1 MREEIRLG
9 KEELEKA
16 RRCSVALKLF
26 SEINQDLLEN
36 VPQQALRKSVQSP
49 SSTAPTDSAEKEN
62 VPTGKTTK
70 SCPRV
75 NVSTVSYL
83 TVDEFEKVPKY
94 MKGRLSYET
103 LSQAVDEFN
112 KCVTTKYEFLARPL
126 KELGLNEK
134 KRRNVLKSQD
144 KSELKQRHFVT
155 VDELK
160 DYSMFKTEN
169 VRKSVVTVL
178 RHFQKIREN
187 RGPGSI
193 VRFVVV

>member
-16 RRCSVALKLF
+16 RRCSMALKLF

-36 VPQQALRKSVQSP
+36 VPQQALKKLVQSP
-49 SSTAPTDSAEKEN
+49 SSTALTDSAEKEN

-70 SCPRV
+70 SYPRV

-94 MKGRLSYET
+94 MK
-103 LSQAVDEFN
+103 
-112 KCVTTKYEFLARPL
+112 
-126 KELGLNEK
+126 
-134 KRRNVLKSQD
+134 RRIVLKSQD

-169 VRKSVVTVL
+169 VRKSVVTVF
-178 RHFQKIREN
+178 RKFEKIVDQE
-187 RGPGSI
+187 PLSDL
-193 VRFVVV
+193 